1 MSLWK
6 AILLSSTEQFCH
18 VVTQMVFCYA
28 LIYFLLP
35 KFLKPKKYLLFICFL
50 IILSVGVYC
59 IYYLEHILIFKPMHF
74 FVGIKFRDPLV
85 VYWFTLISF
94 FTYFPISAGLVIAIK
109 TLKNFYLKQKENQ
122 VLIKEN
128 ANAEL
133 QLLKAQIHP
142 HFLFNTLNNIYSF
155 TLNKS
160 IQAPKLVMNLSDTL
174 RYMIDDCDAA
184 LVSLEKELKMIQD
197 YIGLEKVRYGDRLQ
211 MDVSVEGD
219 YKNKFIAP
227 LLLIPFVENCFK
239 HGISMMRGKQ
249 GIRLNV
255 FVEDNVL
262 EFRIINSKP
271 LLQEHNKTKGGIGL
285 INVKKRLALLYP
297 GKHQLN
303 ISSNANDYSVELQI
317 QLQSQ
322 IVTGEKN
329 RLTTIPAINYL

>member
-1 MSLWK
+1 MTLWK
-6 AILLSSTEQFCH
+6 AVLLSSTEQFCH
-18 VVTQMVFCYA
+18 VITQMVFCYA

-35 KFLKPKKYLLFICFL
+35 KFLKSKKYLLFTCFL
-50 IILSVGVYC
+50 SILSIGVYW
-59 IYYLEHILIFKPMHF
+59 IYYFEHILIFKPMHYY
-74 FVGIKFRDPLV
+74 VGLKFRPPSV

-109 TLKNFYLKQKENQ
+109 TLKNFYNKQKENQ
-122 VLIKEN
+122 LLIKEN

-160 IQAPKLVMNLSDTL
+160 IQAPQLVMNLSDTL

-184 LVSLEKELKMIQD
+184 FVPLEKELKMIQD
-197 YIGLEKVRYGDRLQ
+197 HIGLEKVRYGDRLA
-211 MDVSVEGD
+211 MDVSIEGD

-249 GIRLNV
+249 WIRLSV
-255 FVEDNVL
+255 LVEDKVL
-262 EFRIINSKP
+262 EFHITNSKP
-271 LLQEHNKTKGGIGL
+271 LLQEHTKSKGGIGL

-303 ISSNANDYSVELQI
+303 IISNANDYSVELQI
-317 QLQSQ
+317 QLQTP
-322 IVTGEKN
+322 IVTSEN
-329 RLTTIPAINYL
+329 SRLTTISVSSYS